1 MSKLRFALT
10 LHNHQPIG
18 NFDHVIEQAYEESYA
33 PFLDVAERFPEIR
46 FSLHVSGC
54 LMDWL
59 VRRRP
64 EYVDRLRRSAASG
77 QVEILGGGCYEPILP
92 MIPQRDRVGQIRGYT
107 ERLRETLDCDVRGMW
122 LAERVW
128 EPSLA
133 TDVVDAGMEFT
144 ILDDY
149 HFLRAGVPS
158 EALFGSYTTEDQGR
172 VLRVFPGSERA
183 RYMIPFHEV
192 SEVLEYFRAIH
203 QRASDALIVFADD
216 GEKFGT
222 WPNTKAHV
230 YERGW
235 LQRFFEALCDNREW
249 IDVCT
254 LSEALEA
261 LPPVGHVY
269 LPECSYREM
278 TEWSLEPGDQ
288 IERAQCLAAIEGQPW
303 GAAAKKFIGGGS
315 WRNFKVRYPE
325 TREMYARM
333 MEVSRRLEDL
343 VARRAEAFGDAR
355 VHQAREAMYRGQ
367 CNCAYW
373 HGAFGGLYLPHLR
386 TAVYHN
392 LIHADNQ
399 LLAVEAESGDGVATA
414 AAADWNLDGREE
426 VKLSDDALAA
436 YAAPHKGGQI
446 YELDVRGVA
455 VNLGATVARRREA
468 YHDKIFGAAD
478 GTEAGEAR
486 SIHNGVRVKPSAL
499 GATIGVDVFPR
510 KLLVDRF
517 LPEEATAEEYREDRC
532 CDLGDFH
539 WRPYDVQLVER
550 RPWPRVMMARDGS
563 IDGRPAR
570 VQKEIALSERK
581 GRVRVRYHLSGPP
594 RRRPIRFVV
603 EWNVGA
609 LASGVDDRYVLAAD
623 GRRIGRIGDVLELAA
638 GPQVALVDEWIGIKV
653 SIGASQPFEAW
664 LSPIETASQSEDG
677 VELVF
682 QGCRVATV
690 WMLPVG
696 GAEWEGVVELDCDC
710 TGGAPASSFK
720 AEAVA
725 AKQ

>member
-18 NFDHVIEQAYEESYA
+18 NFDHVIEQAYGDSYA
-33 PFLDVAERFPEIR
+33 PFLDVVEGYPEIR

-54 LMDWL
+54 LLDWL

-64 EYVDRLRRSAASG
+64 EYVDRLRRLAASG
-77 QVEILGGGCYEPILP
+77 QVEILGGGYYEPILP
-92 MIPQRDRVGQIRGYT
+92 MIPQRDRVGQIRGYA

-128 EPSLA
+128 EPCLT

-144 ILDDY
+144 VLDDH

-158 EALFGSYTTEDQGR
+158 DALFGSYTTEDQGR

-183 RYMIPFHEV
+183 RYMIPFHDV
-192 SEVLEYFRAIH
+192 SDVLRYFREIH
-203 QRASDALIVFADD
+203 QRSANALIVFADD

-235 LQRFFEALCDNREW
+235 LQRFFEALRENREW

-254 LSEALEA
+254 LSESLDA
-261 LPPVGHVY
+261 LPPVGHAY
-269 LPECSYREM
+269 LPEGSYREM
-278 TEWSLEPGDQ
+278 TEWSLEPDDQ
-288 IERAQCLAAIEGQPW
+288 IERERCLAAIDAQPW
-303 GAAAKKFIGGGS
+303 GASAKKFFGGGS

-333 MEVSRRLEDL
+333 MEVSRRLEKL
-343 VARRAEAFGDAR
+343 VARRPAAFGDAR
-355 VHQAREAMYRGQ
+355 VHAAREAMYRGQ

-386 TAVYHN
+386 TAVYRN
-392 LIHADNQ
+392 LIQADTQ
-399 LLAVEAESGDGVATA
+399 LSDVEAEFGEEAATA
-414 AAADWNLDGREE
+414 AVGDWNLDGRDE
-426 VKLSDDALAA
+426 VKLSHDALAA
-436 YAAPHKGGQI
+436 YAAPQTGGQI
-446 YELDVRGVA
+446 YELDVREVA
-455 VNLGATVARRREA
+455 VNLGATLARRREA
-468 YHDKIFGAAD
+468 YHDKMHPSAVGAAAD
-478 GTEAGEAR
+478 AQ
-486 SIHNGVRVKPSAL
+486 SIHDGIRVKHSAL
-499 GATIGVDVFPR
+499 GATIGVDAFPR

-517 LPEEATAEEYREDRC
+517 LPEETTAQEYREDRC
-532 CDLGDFH
+532 RDLGDFH
-539 WRPYDVQLVER
+539 WRPYEVQLVER
-550 RPWPRVMMARDGS
+550 RPSPRARMARVGP
-563 IDGRPAR
+563 IDGRPMR
-570 VQKEIALSERK
+570 VQKEIELSGPT
-581 GRVRVRYHLSGPP
+581 GRVRVRYSLSGAP

-603 EWNVGA
+603 EWNIA
-609 LASGVDDRYVLAAD
+609 SLASGVDDRYVVSSE

-638 GPQVALVDEWIGIKV
+638 APQVALVDEWIGIKV
-653 SIGASQPFEAW
+653 AISASRSFEAW

-682 QGCRVATV
+682 QGYRVATV
-690 WMLPVG
+690 WILPA
-696 GAEWEGVVELDCDC
+696 GASEWEVTLDLDCDC
-710 TGGAPASSFK
+710 TVGARASIV
-720 AEAVA
+720 EGVRA
-725 AKQ
+725 AAPL